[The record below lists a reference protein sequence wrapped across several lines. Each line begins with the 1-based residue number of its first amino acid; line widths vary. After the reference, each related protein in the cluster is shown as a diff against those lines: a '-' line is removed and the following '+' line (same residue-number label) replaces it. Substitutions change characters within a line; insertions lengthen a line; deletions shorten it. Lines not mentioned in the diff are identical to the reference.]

1 MAEAEVVLIDTS
13 SWIEALRSAGRSD
26 VRNRVMSFM
35 IQGRAAWCDIVTV
48 ELWNGARGVYE
59 KQRLKELDKE
69 IVCLQTTQEVW
80 QTARQL
86 AQKCRTAG
94 QTVPV
99 VDLVITA
106 CALFYGVAIE
116 HCDEHIDFIL
126 KAQRT

>member
-13 SWIEALRSAGRSD
+13 SWIEALRSAGRSE
-26 VRNRVMSFM
+26 VRDRVMSLM

-59 KQRLKELDKE
+59 KQRLKELEKE
-69 IVCLQTTQEVW
+69 IVCLQTTHEVW

-94 QTVPV
+94 QTVPT

-116 HCDEHIDFIL
+116 HCDEHIGIIL
-126 KAQRT
+126 KV